1 MEGVNKFTTNV
12 LEMPQH
18 KGPRG
23 KCVCTTVWFP
33 YHLSFV
39 KTEKTLLLSVGGDL
53 PYRGLTLGL
62 TSRFDKIS
70 ARAKDNEVRSEKETD
85 TGPAK

>member
-23 KCVCTTVWFP
+23 KCVYITVWFP